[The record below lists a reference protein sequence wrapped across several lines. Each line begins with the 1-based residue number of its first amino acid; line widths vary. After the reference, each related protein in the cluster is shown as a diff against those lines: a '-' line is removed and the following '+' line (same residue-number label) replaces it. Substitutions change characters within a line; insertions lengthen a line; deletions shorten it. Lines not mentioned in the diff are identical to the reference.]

1 MFFRAP
7 LREFF
12 GTFVHKQRY
21 ESEQYIVEFE
31 VLVRSLTAGE
41 NVKETRQPHIA
52 IYWCLHF
59 HFGMQKH
66 QEYRRA
72 VERNS
77 AGDGQ

>member
-1 MFFRAP
+1 MKKRVFFRAP

-21 ESEQYIVEFE
+21 ESEQYIVESE

-59 HFGMQKH
+59 HFGM
-66 QEYRRA
+66 
-72 VERNS
+72 
-77 AGDGQ
+77 